1 MFWLAKRI
9 FDRER
14 FNQQQ
19 SGKLSPYHCYGGL
32 IMKKKTL
39 TIIIAL
45 ACAVVLA
52 LGCFAV
58 QALT

>member
-1 MFWLAKRI
+1 
-9 FDRER
+9 
-14 FNQQQ
+14 
-19 SGKLSPYHCYGGL
+19 
-32 IMKKKTL
+32 MKKKTL

-58 QALT
+58 QALTLSGRNAADVALNDVDPFE